1 LLNAL
6 GYHIHNSSEFKL
18 GYVRLKVLNNEEV
31 ITHFEHQQVFKM
43 LWSEPAGET
52 SNNETV
58 ITRDSEAISI
68 VKHGEKVHSS
78 IRRFVIVKEYPGHC
92 LCL

>member
-1 LLNAL
+1 
-6 GYHIHNSSEFKL
+6 
-18 GYVRLKVLNNEEV
+18 
-31 ITHFEHQQVFKM
+31 M

-78 IRRFVIVKEYPGHC
+78 IRRFVIVREFSGHC